1 MSQSVPTLDEL
12 MQHVPSKYTLVI
24 VAAKRARQIVEGSRP
39 QAGSPSDKPVSA
51 ALKEIVADALVWE
64 PPANPAPKASDA
76 T

>member
-1 MSQSVPTLDEL
+1 

-39 QAGSPSDKPVSA
+39 QVGSVHDKPVSA
-51 ALKEIVADALVWE
+51 ALKEIVAEKLVWE
-64 PPANPAPKASDA
+64 PPATATAQPKAPDA